1 MHETSRKDGI
11 HLDFMAT
18 IKRKIEQWRKQT
30 IYVDNLMKNTN
41 IEEWKT
47 TISDAR

>member
-1 MHETSRKDGI
+1 MRHPEK
-11 HLDFMAT
+11 MAST
-18 IKRKIEQWRKQT
+18 LILWQLSKGRSNSGRKQM